1 MRDLLRCAVV
11 DLGPLRHRDFRLLF
25 WGQAVSLFGSEMTY
39 IAVPYHAYLLTHS
52 SLVVGLLGAAELG
65 PLLVMALVGGAL
77 ADALDRRRLV
87 LAAELLLA
95 ASSGVLIAN
104 ATLAQPRV
112 WVLFVVAAVMAGVGG
127 LQRPP
132 LDALMP
138 RIVERDELAAAS
150 SLTGLRSNVAT
161 IAGPVVGGV
170 LIAAAGVG
178 AAYAIDVATFAAAIV
193 ALALMRAVPPPPDAE
208 RPSLGSVVAGLRYVA
223 SRQELLGTYGVDM
236 VAMFFGMPIALFPA
250 LAVRFGGASALGPL
264 YAATEVG
271 SLVATLTSGW
281 TSHVRR
287 HGKAVCLAA
296 AGWGAG
302 ITLLGFA
309 PGLWL
314 ALVALGIAGF
324 CDMLS
329 GIFREVIW
337 NQTIPDRLRGRL
349 AGIEQISYSS
359 GPLLGDV
366 ESGVAASLVGLRA
379 AIASGGILCIAGVAV
394 AATVLRGFWRYD
406 AGAAPSG

>member
-1 MRDLLRCAVV
+1 MREFLRRAVV

-39 IAVPYHAYLLTHS
+39 IAVPYQAYLLTHS

-87 LAAELLLA
+87 LVAELLLT
-95 ASSGVLIAN
+95 ASSGVLVLN
-104 ATLAQPRV
+104 AALPHPRL
-112 WVLFVVAAVMAGVGG
+112 WVLFVVAAAIAGIGG

-132 LDALMP
+132 LDALVP

-150 SLTGLRSNVAT
+150 ALTGLRSTVAT
-161 IAGPVVGGV
+161 IAGPVVGGLV
-170 LIAAAGVG
+170 IAAAGVG
-178 AAYAIDVATFAAAIV
+178 AAYAIDVGTFAAAIV

-208 RPSLGSVVAGLRYVA
+208 PPSLASIAAGLRYAA

-236 VAMFFGMPIALFPA
+236 VAMFFGMPLALFPA
-250 LAVRFGGASALGPL
+250 LAQRFGGAGALGLL

-271 SLVATLTSGW
+271 SLVATVTSGW

-287 HGKAVCLAA
+287 HGRAVCLAA

-314 ALVALGIAGF
+314 ALLALGIAGF
-324 CDMLS
+324 CDMVS

-406 AGAAPSG
+406 AGATPSG